1 MGEIRTLDK
10 SNHSLS
16 GLNLSLLFRFSRPVQ
31 GVHLLL
37 RVVERPEGPLVLDP
51 RIPFFLNEDPME
63 KRLVTQPPVRVIS
76 ALVHTQDVGEQ
87 PERIIEVRPC

>member
-1 MGEIRTLDK
+1 
-10 SNHSLS
+10 
-16 GLNLSLLFRFSRPVQ
+16 
-31 GVHLLL
+31 
-37 RVVERPEGPLVLDP
+37 
-51 RIPFFLNEDPME
+51 ME